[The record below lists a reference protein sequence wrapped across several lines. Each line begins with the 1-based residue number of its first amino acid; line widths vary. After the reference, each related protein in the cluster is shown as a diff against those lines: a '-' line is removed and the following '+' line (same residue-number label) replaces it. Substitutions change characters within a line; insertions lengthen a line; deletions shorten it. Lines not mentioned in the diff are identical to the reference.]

1 MPLEGAGLYN
11 ISYFQPISYD
21 FANMTAMPEYGT
33 MVTFIARL
41 KPDPCRKIV
50 LRISLEQMFK
60 YPLCQPKVIEQGV
73 I

>member
-1 MPLEGAGLYN
+1 VPSEELGWYN
-11 ISYFQPISYD
+11 ISCFLPISCD

-41 KPDPCRKIV
+41 KPITCRKIV
-50 LRISLEQMFK
+50 LRISLEPMFK
-60 YPLCQPKVIEQGV
+60 YPLCQPKVKRSV